1 MIPHTFTN
9 VLLLPFPFAFDDDDA
24 RTAHARR
31 ARGEI
36 DDVVV
41 DGLLHALIVLV
52 VDVAARGAEDAIT
65 RALHETSF
73 ACGGAAPCVRGC
85 VCGCVRVAMCRD
97 VAFYPSATH
106 ASFVHARPVSFART
120 ASHTH
125 TQRERKK
132 DLVHTR
138 TRNYDV
144 LHERTHDEPRGDA
157 EGDDDQGAKGDQRA
171 RDACGDARW
180 AI

>member
-1 MIPHTFTN
+1 
-9 VLLLPFPFAFDDDDA
+9 V
-24 RTAHARR
+24 RRR
-31 ARGEI
+31 AFADAFADAFASRC
-36 DDVVV
+36 VVTSHSIQPRHRV
-41 DGLLHALIVLV
+41 I
-52 VDVAARGAEDAIT
+52 RS
-65 RALHETSF
+65 RATGF
-73 ACGGAAPCVRGC
+73 VR
-85 VCGCVRVAMCRD
+85 
-97 VAFYPSATH
+97 TH
-106 ASFVHARPVSFART
+106 GQP
-120 ASHTH
+120 HTH
-125 TQRERKK
+125 TYTQK